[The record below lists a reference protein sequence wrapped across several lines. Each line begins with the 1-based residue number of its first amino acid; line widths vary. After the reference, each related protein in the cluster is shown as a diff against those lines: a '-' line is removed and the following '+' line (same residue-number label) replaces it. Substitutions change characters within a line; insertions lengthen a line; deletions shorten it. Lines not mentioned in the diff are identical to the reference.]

1 MADESEDFVPRVL
14 QNIQA
19 TLAEQTRVLADHT
32 QRFDRIERHLMDLS
46 KLLRYSMGRN
56 EETAFR
62 QSQQESRIDELFRQL
77 EKLLSDKEPT

>member
-1 MADESEDFVPRVL
+1 MPKEPDNLVLRRLREIRATQEDHSKQL
-14 QNIQA
+14 QA
-19 TLAEQTRVLADHT
+19 LP
-32 QRFDRIERHLMDLS
+32 RIEKQLADLS

-77 EKLLSDKEPT
+77 EKLLTDKEPT